1 MSSEGN
7 KKSNLA
13 RFRGFLKYK
22 QVTILGPK
30 LLVLSDNNLYSEGRF
45 YIMGRL
51 ALGTHDPEILQCC
64 HPIMKSDP
72 TKTQLTTSSKL
83 YKCGLTEQ

>member
-1 MSSEGN
+1 MSSGGN
-7 KKSNLA
+7 EESNLA

-22 QVTILGPK
+22 QVTILGPN
-30 LLVLSDNNLYSEGRF
+30 LLALLDNNLHSEGRF

-51 ALGTHDPEILQCC
+51 ALGTHDPETLQCC

-72 TKTQLTTSSKL
+72 TKIQLSTPKL
-83 YKCGLTEQ
+83 YKCGLTE